1 MNFLRNILL
10 NTDSYKASHFLQYP
24 AGTSGMF
31 SYIESRGGE
40 YDKTLFFG
48 LQIILK
54 EYLAQPV
61 TLAMVDEAAE
71 FFAAHG
77 EPFDAEGWR
86 YIVSKYQGFLPVR
99 IAAVP
104 EGTLVEGRNIL
115 CAIECTDARV
125 FWCAS
130 YIESILLRVWYPI
143 TVATRSWSIK
153 QLICKYLE
161 QTSDSPAEQLAFKLH
176 DFGARGVSSAE
187 SAAIGGCAHLV
198 NFMGSDTVVGVM
210 AAREFYGETMAGYS
224 IPAAEHST
232 ITSWLRENE
241 AEAYRNMIKQFGGPG
256 KIFAVVSDSYNIFNA
271 CEHIWGRELKQE
283 VLASGATLVIRPDSG
298 EPAEIVLR
306 VARILERRF
315 GVTHNTKGYKVLNKV
330 RIIQGDGINEDSI
343 KQILEAL
350 TADNFATDNIAFGM
364 GGVLLQALNRD
375 TLQFAMKCSAIL
387 INGEWRDVYKEP
399 LTDPGK
405 VSKKGRLT
413 LIQNH
418 DTSEF
423 MTIRKT
429 TGSIGDGQGIPPGW
443 QECLLP
449 VWDTGK
455 LLKDWRFDEIRC
467 RANAPGSSGDRRM
480 QKSAK

>member
-1 MNFLRNILL
+1 MIFLNNILL

-24 AGTSGMF
+24 AGASGMF

-48 LQIILK
+48 LQMILK

-61 TLAMVDEAAE
+61 TAAMVDEAAE

-86 YIVSKYQGFLPVR
+86 YIVNEYQGFLPVR

-104 EGTLVEGRNIL
+104 EGTLVDGRNIL

-130 YIESILLRVWYPI
+130 YIESMLLRIWYPI
-143 TVATRSWSIK
+143 TVATRSWSIR
-153 QLICKYLE
+153 QTIRKYLE
-161 QTSDSPAEQLAFKLH
+161 LTSDNPSGQLPFKLH

-198 NFMGSDTVVGVM
+198 NFMGSDTVLGVM
-210 AAREFYGETMAGYS
+210 AARTYYGEAMAGYS

-232 ITSWLRENE
+232 ITSWLRQNE
-241 AEAYRNMIKQFGGPG
+241 AEAYRNMIRQFGGEG

-271 CEHIWGRELKQE
+271 CDNLWGRELKQE

-298 EPAEIVLR
+298 EPAEVVLR
-306 VARILERRF
+306 VARILEQRF
-315 GVTHNTKGYKVLNKV
+315 GITHNAKGYKLLNKV

-343 KQILEAL
+343 RAILEAL
-350 TADNFATDNIAFGM
+350 TADHFSTDNIAFGM

-375 TLQFAMKCSAIL
+375 TLQFAMKCSAIRV
-387 INGEWRDVYKEP
+387 NGEWRDVYKEP

-413 LIQNH
+413 LIRNR
-418 DTSEF
+418 DTGEF
-423 MTIRKT
+423 MTIRKNI
-429 TGSIGDGQGIPPGW
+429 GDIGDGQGVPADW
-443 QECLLP
+443 QESLLP
-449 VWDTGK
+449 VWDGGK
-455 LLKDWRFDEIRC
+455 LLKDWQFAEIRS
-467 RANAPGSSGDRRM
+467 RAHAADS
-480 QKSAK
+480 QSASKP